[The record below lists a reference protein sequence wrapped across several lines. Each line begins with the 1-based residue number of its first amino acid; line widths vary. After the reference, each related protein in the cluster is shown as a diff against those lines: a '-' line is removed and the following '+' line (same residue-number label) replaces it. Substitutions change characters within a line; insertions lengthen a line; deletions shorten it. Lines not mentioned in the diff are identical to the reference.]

1 MASIKD
7 IAKRFNVDVSIIR
20 NINNGKTY
28 VNKDLKYPLR
38 EFITGKR
45 KLSNEQAI
53 EIIKEIKN
61 NPKESLASI
70 GRRFNIS
77 SRTMSSINCGAT
89 YKQDNEK
96 YPIR

>member
-1 MASIKD
+1 MASLI
-7 IAKRFNVDVSIIR
+7 NIIW
-20 NINNGKTY
+20 I
-28 VNKDLKYPLR
+28 V
-38 EFITGKR
+38 FCI
-45 KLSNEQAI
+45 QVI

-61 NPKESLASI
+61 NSKESLASI